1 MVKKCCT
8 QSETKRNLITSHVS
22 KKVSGRES
30 LNQANCPLDTFNL
43 LPPGLLLN
51 KLSLTC
57 LSSDIGEEIWS
68 FTIERTKNC
77 VLPPADAR
85 SSVKCEKNKR
95 TPLLSCVDFFVVV
108 VFFFVQLT
116 CFIVFIVCF
125 ICFLFFIFFAYYF
138 V

>member
-1 MVKKCCT
+1 M
-8 QSETKRNLITSHVS
+8 ITSHVS

-43 LPPGLLLN
+43 LPPGLVLI

-68 FTIERTKNC
+68 FTIYRKKNC

-85 SSVKCEKNKR
+85 SPVKCEKNKR
-95 TPLLSCVDFFVVV
+95 TPLCCVLIVFVVVVV
-108 VFFFVQLT
+108 VFFFLQLT

-125 ICFLFFIFFAYYF
+125 ICFLFFIFLLIILFDLLRTLTCTACQ
-138 V
+138 

>member
-43 LPPGLLLN
+43 LPPGLVLI

-68 FTIERTKNC
+68 FTIDRKKNC

-85 SSVKCEKNKR
+85 SPVKCEKTNG
-95 TPLLSCVDFFVVV
+95 LLFVV
-108 VFFFVQLT
+108 F
-116 CFIVFIVCF
+116 
-125 ICFLFFIFFAYYF
+125 
-138 V
+138 

>member
-1 MVKKCCT
+1 M
-8 QSETKRNLITSHVS
+8 ITSHVL

-95 TPLLSCVDFFVVV
+95 TPLLSCFDFFVVV

-125 ICFLFFIFFAYYF
+125 ICFLFYFFFLLIILFDLLRTLTCTACQ
-138 V
+138 